1 MINSR
6 KIHKLE
12 RSKKRQMKHNRKKPY
27 HIVNTQ
33 NKQITLKRDEYR
45 FHIKERLY
53 QYHLIYYGNHDHFK
67 QDILT
72 RLQKDIKEAAIWEIP
87 NYFIQETPQAHVIT
101 YFTIRQFQQKIQQV
115 VEKHNEEYK

>member
-1 MINSR
+1 MKTQRKNLNEVREMIRNR
-6 KIHKLE
+6 KIYKLA
-12 RSKKRQMKHNRKKPY
+12 RSEKRQKKFIRKKPY

-33 NKQITLKRDEYR
+33 NKQITLKKDEYR

-53 QYHLIYYGNHDHFK
+53 QYHLIYYGDHGHFK

-101 YFTIRQFQQKIQQV
+101 YYTIKQF
-115 VEKHNEEYK
+115 